1 MTRNKKSFTITN
13 EDDFELKLNGIF
25 RKIKQNILLQEG
37 NIQTNEEL
45 KSSSS
50 ISSISK
56 ILEWEKRFAIALPIL
71 SGCFVLS
78 AFFFAFIKQKFWIL
92 FSLIT
97 LLLSSLALF
106 AYLFTVVIEYFLKT
120 RERTRNFINGFKK
133 EAKKYY
139 SFFPKKIIFKKS
151 IAHSEVLKYA
161 EMCLAEQLKQIESY
175 ENKFRELLPFIAL
188 CFSVLAVLW
197 FDIPEQNLEKKFLYG
212 AVSGISGLVT

>member
-1 MTRNKKSFTITN
+1 MTKNKKSSPITN

-45 KSSSS
+45 KTSSS

-71 SGCFVLS
+71 SGCSVLS
-78 AFFFAFIKQKFWIL
+78 AFFFAFIKQKFWIS

-97 LLLSSLALF
+97 LSLSSLALF
-106 AYLFTVVIEYFLKT
+106 AYLFTVVIDYFLKT

-133 EAKKYY
+133 EVKKCYKE
-139 SFFPKKIIFKKS
+139 FPKKFISKKNVDYD
-151 IAHSEVLKYA
+151 EVLKYA
-161 EMCLAEQLKQIESY
+161 QMCLEEYLKQIESY
-175 ENKFRELLPFIAL
+175 ENKFRELLAFYPLSLF
-188 CFSVLAVLW
+188 VLS
-197 FDIPEQNLEKKFLYG
+197 Y
-212 AVSGISGLVT
+212 